1 MEFHIS
7 RQSRNRYQ
15 FDLSLFSYSGN
26 VIFANFHAA
35 RLFAQRINEKRD
47 VIQFP
52 ERAVRAGQVN
62 AMGLIDEI
70 LHLIIDQYRQQV
82 NPRVLSQAMDW
93 MTSTLGKLRF
103 NQALYRFAEEFHHCL
118 SSG

>member
-70 LHLIIDQYRQQV
+70 TQSSTNIASRSTRVCYHRQ
-82 NPRVLSQAMDW
+82 W
-93 MTSTLGKLRF
+93 IG
-103 NQALYRFAEEFHHCL
+103 
-118 SSG
+118 